1 MPGRLPPLFTHLGY
15 TFAPTHRHARQ
26 TPLTRPFAPPA
37 PDSRALLVLVTGAVA
52 IAFAPILVRVAETGP
67 VATAFWRV
75 TLALPPLWLLRA
87 RVSRKGAP
95 PVSGLRWLLIGAGL
109 FFAGDLGIWHTSIKL
124 TSVANSTFL
133 VNMAPLFVTLGGW
146 LLFSERVTPLFVAGM
161 ATALAGAWLLSRGH
175 LAPSAATVTGDV
187 LALFAAMSYA
197 GYLLVIKRLRSR
209 GGDTA
214 AIMAWSSTV
223 TAAALLPAMLL
234 SGEQLVPDSA
244 AGWLTLLAL
253 AVVPHVAGQSLIA
266 WAMAHL
272 PASFSAVA
280 LLVQPV
286 AASLLAW
293 VLLAEPV
300 SLLQAG
306 GGAAV
311 LAGVALA
318 RRGSRDAAQ

>member
-1 MPGRLPPLFTHLGY
+1 MSRSLSPPSANPY
-15 TFAPTHRHARQ
+15 
-26 TPLTRPFAPPA
+26 
-37 PDSRALLVLVTGAVA
+37 ALLALVTGAVA

-75 TLALPPLWLLRA
+75 ALALPPLWLLQARA
-87 RVSRKGAP
+87 ARGNSAAP
-95 PVSGLRWLLIGAGL
+95 SGLIWLLCGAGL
-109 FFAGDLGIWHTSIKL
+109 FFAGDLGIWHLSIKL

-146 LLFSERVTPLFVAGM
+146 LLLGERVTPLFLAGM
-161 ATALAGAWLLSRGH
+161 AAALTGAWLLSRGH
-175 LAPSAATVTGDV
+175 FAPSADTLAGDM
-187 LALFAAMSYA
+187 LALLAAVSYA
-197 GYLLVIKRLRSR
+197 GYLLVIKQLRARS
-209 GGDTA
+209 GGTA
-214 AIMAWSSTV
+214 MIMAWSSSV

-234 SGEQLVPDSA
+234 SGEQLLPASA
-244 AGWLTLLAL
+244 AGWATLLAL

-286 AASLLAW
+286 AASALAW
-293 VLLAEPV
+293 ALLDEPMAP
-300 SLLQAG
+300 LQAA

-311 LAGVALA
+311 LAGIVLA
-318 RRGSRDAAQ
+318 RRGSRNARQ

>member
-1 MPGRLPPLFTHLGY
+1 M
-15 TFAPTHRHARQ
+15 
-26 TPLTRPFAPPA
+26 TRPLAPPA
-37 PDSRALLVLVTGAVA
+37 SGTRALLALVTGAIA

-67 VATAFWRV
+67 VATAFWRMS
-75 TLALPPLWLLRA
+75 LALVPLWLLRA
-87 RVSRKGAP
+87 RVSRNGAP
-95 PVSGLRWLLIGAGL
+95 PAAGLRWLLIAAGL
-109 FFAGDLGIWHTSIKL
+109 FFAGDLGIWHISIKL

-146 LLFSERVTPLFVAGM
+146 LLFRERVTPLFMAGM
-161 ATALAGAWLLSRGH
+161 TTALAGAWLLSRGH
-175 LAPSAATVTGDV
+175 FSPSAATAAGDV
-187 LALFAAMSYA
+187 LALLAAVSYA
-197 GYLLVIKRLRSR
+197 GYLLVIKRLRTR

-214 AIMAWSSTV
+214 TIMAWSSTV

-234 SGEQLVPDSA
+234 SGEQLLPHSA
-244 AGWLTLLAL
+244 TGWLTLLAL
-253 AVVPHVAGQSLIA
+253 AAVPHVAGQSLIA

-293 VLLAEPV
+293 ALLAEPMA
-300 SLLQAG
+300 LLQAA

-318 RRGSRDAAQ
+318 RRGSRDGAQ

>member
-1 MPGRLPPLFTHLGY
+1 M
-15 TFAPTHRHARQ
+15 
-26 TPLTRPFAPPA
+26 TRPLAPPA
-37 PDSRALLVLVTGAVA
+37 SGTRALLALVTGAIA

-67 VATAFWRV
+67 VATAFWRMS
-75 TLALPPLWLLRA
+75 LALAPLWLLRA
-87 RVSRKGAP
+87 RVSRNGAP
-95 PVSGLRWLLIGAGL
+95 PAAGLRWLLIAAGL
-109 FFAGDLGIWHTSIKL
+109 FFAGDLGIWHISIKL

-146 LLFSERVTPLFVAGM
+146 LLFRERVTPLFMAGM
-161 ATALAGAWLLSRGH
+161 TTALAGAWLLSRGH
-175 LAPSAATVTGDV
+175 FSPSAATAAGDV
-187 LALFAAMSYA
+187 LALLAAVSYA
-197 GYLLVIKRLRSR
+197 GYLLVIKRLRTR

-214 AIMAWSSTV
+214 TIMAWSSTV

-234 SGEQLVPDSA
+234 SGEQLLPHSA
-244 AGWLTLLAL
+244 TGWLTLLAL
-253 AVVPHVAGQSLIA
+253 AAVPHVAGQSLIA

-293 VLLAEPV
+293 ALLAEPMA
-300 SLLQAG
+300 LLQAA

-318 RRGSRDAAQ
+318 RRGSRDGAQ

>member
-1 MPGRLPPLFTHLGY
+1 MAQAPLSPSPNPYAVL
-15 TFAPTHRHARQ
+15 
-26 TPLTRPFAPPA
+26 
-37 PDSRALLVLVTGAVA
+37 ALALGAVA

-75 TLALPPLWLLRA
+75 ALALAPLWLLQA
-87 RVSRKGAP
+87 RVSRAGACP
-95 PVSGLRWLLIGAGL
+95 SSGHFWLLLGAGL
-109 FFAGDLGIWHTSIKL
+109 FFAGDLGIWHISIKL

-133 VNMAPLFVTLGGW
+133 VNMAPIFVTLGGW
-146 LLFSERVTPLFVAGM
+146 LLLRERVTGLFMAGM

-175 LAPSAATVTGDV
+175 FAPSADSLAGDA
-187 LALFAAMSYA
+187 LALLAAVSYA
-197 GYLLVIKRLRSR
+197 GYLLVIKRLRAR
-209 GGDTA
+209 CDTVT
-214 AIMAWSSTV
+214 IMAWSSTV
-223 TAAALLPAMLL
+223 TAVALLPAMLL
-234 SGEQLVPDSA
+234 SGEQMLPHSA
-244 AGWLTLLAL
+244 GGWATLLAL

-272 PASFSAVA
+272 PASFSSVA

-293 VLLAEPV
+293 ALLAEPV
-300 SLLQAG
+300 APLQAA

-318 RRGSRDAAQ
+318 RRGSRGSPKIPFNTCG